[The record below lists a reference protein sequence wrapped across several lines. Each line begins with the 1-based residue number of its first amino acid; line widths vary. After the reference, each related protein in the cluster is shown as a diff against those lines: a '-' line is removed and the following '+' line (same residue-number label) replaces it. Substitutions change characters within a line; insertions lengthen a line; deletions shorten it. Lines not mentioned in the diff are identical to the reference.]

1 MPRLL
6 LFFLLGLL
14 PTLVLAQ
21 AADETFEAALLQ
33 TKTGA
38 MLVYNGSQHAFSV
51 QFTGRV
57 EPSKNPNFLTL
68 NGQVVQAAII
78 GYGSNGDV
86 SDLPEDTQKKFLL
99 SYQQHEGTY
108 FRKELK
114 VPITDEKTT
123 FVRHGNHLFLSWTFG
138 MLHRTKAQVKQQ
150 FYLVAICFNQ
160 ALVLNCPVTTPAES
174 IRAQQLLAAI
184 ADTLVLHDEPVDL
197 TKLYKELHP

>member
-1 MPRLL
+1 LA
-6 LFFLLGLL
+6 
-14 PTLVLAQ
+14 LAQ

-38 MLVYNGSQHAFSV
+38 MLVYNGSQHAFSI

-114 VPITDEKTT
+114 VPITDFRKELKVPITDEKTA
-123 FVRHGNHLFLSWTFG
+123 FVRHSNHLFLSWTFG

-160 ALVLNCPVTTPAES
+160 ALVLNCPVITPAEA

-184 ADTLVLHDEPVDL
+184 ADTLVLRDEPVDL